1 MILSTSMHLPIFL
14 LVFWGKIGKIDKFH
28 IQGSSAKNPV
38 TFLNNGE
45 VFSDLDI
52 KGWLVGK
59 VTFKDRF
66 FFYFE
71 KGRGFESPA
80 IFVCVCV

>member
-1 MILSTSMHLPIFL
+1 M
-14 LVFWGKIGKIDKFH
+14 
-28 IQGSSAKNPV
+28 

-52 KGWLVGK
+52 KGWLVGWLVGK

-66 FFYFE
+66 FFNFE
-71 KGRGFESPA
+71 KGHGFESPA
-80 IFVCVCV
+80 IFVCEFFFGKNFQWRGDVVAIFFPRPNLKGRRVKPSFS

>member
-1 MILSTSMHLPIFL
+1 L

-52 KGWLVGK
+52 KGWLVGWK
-59 VTFKDRF
+59 GDLQGS

-71 KGRGFESPA
+71 KGHGFESPA
-80 IFVCVCV
+80 IFVCEFFFWKKLPVEG